1 VESLLA
7 QTSTLENKVALALDE
22 LANKRFAVI
31 SSLVYKLAIHDINT
45 PQSLVR
51 KPWFGILALIH
62 LHPSGASGVPVSIL
76 FNLLNVS
83 GK

>member
-22 LANKRFAVI
+22 LANKGFAVI

-51 KPWFGILALIH
+51 KPWFDILALIH
-62 LHPSGASGVPVSIL
+62 IHPSGVSGVLVSIL
-76 FNLLNVS
+76 FKLLNVS